1 MPIDPLYEDTTS
13 AYLKGQG
20 EIPLPADPRAL
31 PSTSITSIARAVGRG
46 VAQGGTSLF
55 GAASDLTAGLS
66 QIYVDPDMLSLNPEA
81 QADADKQVNAAIV
94 KQRAGHLFESP
105 LGTRAYDLADTFKP
119 DPTRTTAIDQTVQG
133 VMSGLTQIV
142 PAAVL
147 GGPLAG
153 AAVGGTSIGMSRAED
168 LKRQGVD
175 VGTRTAVGA
184 VEGMLAAGGAV
195 SPVAGTT
202 LPRTLGLVAAGGP
215 GAVIAQGTI
224 EKAILRNADYGHL
237 ADQIDP
243 LDPVN
248 LAAATLMAGA
258 FAGAH
263 AVATA
268 RSARQASAAAAATAP
283 LETLSLD
290 ARRALRYD
298 APQLDAYAVQAAQ
311 AAGVPPELMLALKN
325 AGEKSNSG
333 QVSSK
338 GAAGVSQMMPENLRK
353 YGVTDATDPVQ
364 ALDGMAKYL
373 ADTQKQYGGNL
384 QAMIADYN
392 GGPKQAA
399 AVLRGERPPANETAA
414 YLDRVNQ
421 YLATRGIDSATFRVT
436 PEQVDAALL
445 ARGQRIVDDAYV
457 FGAPDDVA
465 GMAAHQDA
473 FELAARQMDAGQ
485 FPDVARF
492 VTGDDSARATAL
504 DSLIAE
510 AEAQRTDVAQQ
521 AAGLA
526 DQGAVSQMR
535 AELDQLTAARPDDSA
550 AGVKELTRQLQ
561 DQGMKYK
568 AAAAKA
574 QKQIDAAIADHE
586 AQVQRLRGAIEENAR
601 AQQAHQQLGALDAQ
615 LADLRAARAGID
627 APATRRTPLSRF
639 VEDVVRAQ
647 TKREPVTYREP
658 TDSVMR
664 DAEGVP
670 TGEPPIEP
678 GFVRLYHGG
687 QDFQD
692 ATSRWVAPGD
702 RKYAEGYA
710 AKSDRGR
717 VFYTD
722 IPETDPR
729 LVKTFDDTGT
739 GQKAPY
745 AFFELRD
752 AEAAGMRPLGPLPGT
767 ASASASA
774 AARATESNL
783 RDTAALRPDMQVA
796 IDTPAGERTGTVAE
810 LLRQI
815 DDEHAMNT
823 QDAGLF
829 EVAANCFISLGG

>member
-1 MPIDPLYEDTTS
+1 MPVDSLYADQTASFLRGQNQIDVPEAPTY
-13 AYLKGQG
+13 
-20 EIPLPADPRAL
+20 

-46 VAQGGTSLF
+46 VAQGGTALF
-55 GAASDLTAGLS
+55 GAASDLAAGLS
-66 QIYVDPDMLSLNPEA
+66 EIYVDPDALTLNPQA
-81 QADADKQVNAAIV
+81 QADADKQVNAAIA

-105 LGTRAYDLADTFKP
+105 LGTRAYDLSDTFKP

-133 VMSGLTQIV
+133 VVSGLTQIV

-184 VEGMLAAGGAV
+184 VEGALTAAGAV
-195 SPVAGTT
+195 LPVAGST
-202 LPRTLGLVAAGGP
+202 LPRTAGLVAAGGP
-215 GAVIAQGTI
+215 GAAIAQASI
-224 EKAILRNADYGHL
+224 EKAILRNADYDHL

-248 LAAATLMAGA
+248 IAASTLMAGV

-263 AVATA
+263 TAATA
-268 RSARQASAAAAATAP
+268 RAARQTATAP
-283 LETLSLD
+283 TASLQSLSLD
-290 ARRALRYD
+290 VRRALPYN
-298 APQLDAYAVQAAQ
+298 APELDAYAVQAAQ

-333 QVSSK
+333 QVSRK

-353 YGVTDATDPVQ
+353 YGVTDPTDPVQ

-392 GGPKQAA
+392 GGPRQAA
-399 AVLRGERPPANETAA
+399 AVLRGERPPAAETAA
-414 YLDRVNQ
+414 YLDRVNS
-421 YLATRGIDSATFRVT
+421 YLATRSIDSATFRVT

-457 FGAPDDVA
+457 FGTPDDVA
-465 GMAAHQDA
+465 AMAAHQDA

-510 AEAQRTDVAQQ
+510 AEAQRADVAQQ
-521 AAGLA
+521 ASNLA
-526 DQGAVSQMR
+526 DPGAVAQMR
-535 AELDQLTAARPDDSA
+535 AELDQLIAARPDDSPA
-550 AGVKELTRQLQ
+550 SVKELTRQLQ

-574 QKQIDAAIADHE
+574 QKQIDAALADHE

-615 LADLRAARAGID
+615 LADLRSARAGID

-647 TKREPVTYREP
+647 TRREPITYREP
-658 TDSVMR
+658 QEQVLQAADMIP
-664 DAEGVP
+664 AGALP
-670 TGEPPIEP
+670 A
-678 GFVRLYHGG
+678 
-687 QDFQD
+687 
-692 ATSRWVAPGD
+692 ATTAP
-702 RKYAEGYA
+702 
-710 AKSDRGR
+710 
-717 VFYTD
+717 
-722 IPETDPR
+722 
-729 LVKTFDDTGT
+729 
-739 GQKAPY
+739 
-745 AFFELRD
+745 
-752 AEAAGMRPLGPLPGT
+752 AAGAP
-767 ASASASA
+767 S
-774 AARATESNL
+774 ARAIDANL
-783 RDTAALRPDMQVA
+783 RETAAMRPDMQVT
-796 IDTPAGERTGTVAE
+796 IDTPVGERTGTVAE
-810 LLRQI
+810 LLQQI

>member
-1 MPIDPLYEDTTS
+1 MPVDSLYADQTASFLSGQNQIDVPE
-13 AYLKGQG
+13 
-20 EIPLPADPRAL
+20 PRTY
-31 PSTSITSIARAVGRG
+31 PPTSITSIARAVGRG
-46 VAQGGTSLF
+46 LGQGGTALF
-55 GAASDLTAGLS
+55 GAASDLAAGLS
-66 QIYVDPDMLSLNPEA
+66 QIYVDPDTLTLNPQA
-81 QADADKQVNAAIV
+81 QADADKQVNAAIA

-105 LGTRAYDLADTFKP
+105 LGTRAYDLSDTFKP
-119 DPTRTTAIDQTVQG
+119 DPARTTAIDQTVQG
-133 VMSGLTQIV
+133 VTSGLTQIV

-184 VEGMLAAGGAV
+184 VEGAITAAGAV
-195 SPVAGTT
+195 LPVAGTT
-202 LPRTLGLVAAGGP
+202 VARTAGLVAAGGP
-215 GAVIAQGTI
+215 GAAIAQATI
-224 EKAILRNADYGHL
+224 EKAILRNADYDHL

-248 LAAATLMAGA
+248 IAASTLMAGA

-263 AVATA
+263 TAVTA
-268 RSARQASAAAAATAP
+268 RAARQTAAVATAP
-283 LETLSLD
+283 LETLSVD
-290 ARRALRYD
+290 ARKALPYN
-298 APQLDAYAVQAAQ
+298 APQLDAYAAQAAQ
-311 AAGVPPELMLALKN
+311 REGVPQALLDFIKN
-325 AGEKSNSG
+325 HGERSNSN
-333 QVSSK
+333 QVSSAGAQGVMQFTKDTWAAYGK
-338 GAAGVSQMMPENLRK
+338 GDPQ
-353 YGVTDATDPVQ
+353 DPVNSIDAAARYAKDLLQ
-364 ALDGMAKYL
+364 RYDGDMRA
-373 ADTQKQYGGNL
+373 AVTE
-384 QAMIADYN
+384 YN
-392 GGPKQAA
+392 GGVEQAR
-399 AVLRGERPPANETAA
+399 AVQAGGTPTAKETIG
-414 YLDRVNQ
+414 YLKRFDEYV
-421 YLATRGIDSATFRVT
+421 ATRGIDSATFRVT

-457 FGAPDDVA
+457 FGRPDDVA
-465 GMAAHQDA
+465 AMTAHQDA

-521 AAGLA
+521 ASGLA
-526 DQGAVSQMR
+526 DQGVVSQMR

-574 QKQIDAAIADHE
+574 QKQIDAVIADHE

-601 AQQAHQQLGALDAQ
+601 AQRAHQQLDALDAQ
-615 LADLRAARAGID
+615 LSDLRTARAGID

-647 TKREPVTYREP
+647 TRREPVTYREP
-658 TDSVMR
+658 Q
-664 DAEGVP
+664 
-670 TGEPPIEP
+670 EPVLQAADTLSA
-678 GFVRLYHGG
+678 G
-687 QDFQD
+687 
-692 ATSRWVAPGD
+692 VAPRTAG
-702 RKYAEGYA
+702 G
-710 AKSDRGR
+710 
-717 VFYTD
+717 
-722 IPETDPR
+722 ET
-729 LVKTFDDTGT
+729 LSG
-739 GQKAPY
+739 
-745 AFFELRD
+745 
-752 AEAAGMRPLGPLPGT
+752 
-767 ASASASA
+767 SA
-774 AARATESNL
+774 APSARAIEANL
-783 RDTAALRPDMQVA
+783 RDTAALRPDMQVT

-810 LLRQI
+810 LLQQI

>member
-1 MPIDPLYEDTTS
+1 MPVDSLYADQTASFLRGQNQIDVPE
-13 AYLKGQG
+13 
-20 EIPLPADPRAL
+20 PRSY
-31 PSTSITSIARAVGRG
+31 PSTSLTSIAQAVGRG
-46 VAQGGTSLF
+46 VGQGGSALF
-55 GAASDLTAGLS
+55 GAAADMAAGLS
-66 QIYVDPDMLSLNPEA
+66 QIFVDPDTLTLNPQA
-81 QADADKQVNAAIV
+81 QADADKQLNAAIA

-105 LGTRAYDLADTFKP
+105 LGTRAYDLSDTFKP

-184 VEGMLAAGGAV
+184 VEGAITGAGAV
-195 SPVAGTT
+195 LPVAGST
-202 LPRTLGLVAAGGP
+202 LPRTIGLVAAGGP
-215 GAVIAQGTI
+215 GAAIAQAGI
-224 EKAILRNADYGHL
+224 EKAILRNANYDHL

-248 LAAATLMAGA
+248 LAAATLMAGT
-258 FAGAH
+258 FAGVH
-263 AVATA
+263 TAVTA
-268 RSARQASAAAAATAP
+268 RAVRQTAATATAP
-283 LETLSLD
+283 LETLSID
-290 ARRALRYD
+290 ARRALPYN

-311 AAGVPPELMLALKN
+311 SAGVPPELMLALKN

-333 QVSSK
+333 QVSPK

-353 YGVTDATDPVQ
+353 YGVTDATDPMQ

-414 YLDRVNQ
+414 YLDRVNS
-421 YLATRGIDSATFRVT
+421 YLATRGIDSATFHVT
-436 PEQVDAALL
+436 PDQVDAALL

-457 FGAPDDVA
+457 FGRPDDVA
-465 GMAAHQDA
+465 AMAAHQDA
-473 FELAARQMDAGQ
+473 FEAAARQMDAGQ

-492 VTGDDSARATAL
+492 VSGDDSARAAGL
-504 DSLIAE
+504 DSLIADT
-510 AEAQRTDVAQQ
+510 EAQRTDVAQQ
-521 AAGLA
+521 AAGLS
-526 DQGAVSQMR
+526 DQGTVAQMR
-535 AELDQLTAARPDDSA
+535 AELDQLVAARPDDSA
-550 AGVKELTRQLQ
+550 AGVKDLTRQLQ

-574 QKQIDAAIADHE
+574 QKQIDAAVADHE
-586 AQVQRLRGAIEENAR
+586 AQVSRLRGAIEENAR
-601 AQQAHQQLGALDAQ
+601 AQQAHAQLGAIDAQ
-615 LADLRAARAGID
+615 LADLRTARAGID

-647 TKREPVTYREP
+647 TRREPVTYREP
-658 TDSVMR
+658 Q
-664 DAEGVP
+664 
-670 TGEPPIEP
+670 EPA
-678 GFVRLYHGG
+678 L
-687 QDFQD
+687 Q
-692 ATSRWVAPGD
+692 
-702 RKYAEGYA
+702 A
-710 AKSDRGR
+710 AD
-717 VFYTD
+717 T
-722 IPETDPR
+722 IP
-729 LVKTFDDTGT
+729 
-739 GQKAPY
+739 
-745 AFFELRD
+745 
-752 AEAAGMRPLGPLPGT
+752 
-767 ASASASA
+767 A
-774 AARATESNL
+774 AAAPRAGGTPPATGAPSARAIEANL
-783 RDTAALRPDMQVA
+783 RDTAALRPDMQVT

-810 LLRQI
+810 LMQQI

>member
-1 MPIDPLYEDTTS
+1 MPVDSLYADQTASFLRGQNQIDMPEAPTY
-13 AYLKGQG
+13 
-20 EIPLPADPRAL
+20 

-46 VAQGGTSLF
+46 VAQGGTALF
-55 GAASDLTAGLS
+55 GAASDLAAGLS
-66 QIYVDPDMLSLNPEA
+66 EIYVDPDTLTLNPQA
-81 QADADKQVNAAIV
+81 QADADKQVNAAIA

-105 LGTRAYDLADTFKP
+105 LGTRAYDLSDTFKP

-133 VMSGLTQIV
+133 VVSGLTQIV

-147 GGPLAG
+147 GGPFTG

-184 VEGMLAAGGAV
+184 VEGALTAAGAV
-195 SPVAGTT
+195 LPVAGST
-202 LPRTLGLVAAGGP
+202 LPRTVGLVAAGGP
-215 GAVIAQGTI
+215 GAAIAQASI
-224 EKAILRNADYGHL
+224 EKAILRNADYDHL

-248 LAAATLMAGA
+248 IAASTLMAGV

-263 AVATA
+263 TAATA
-268 RSARQASAAAAATAP
+268 RAARQTAAAPTASLQSLP
-283 LETLSLD
+283 LD
-290 ARRALRYD
+290 ARRALPYN
-298 APQLDAYAVQAAQ
+298 APELDAYAVQAAQ

-333 QVSSK
+333 QVSRK

-353 YGVTDATDPVQ
+353 YGVTDPTDPVQ

-392 GGPKQAA
+392 GGPRQAA
-399 AVLRGERPPANETAA
+399 AVLRGERPPAAETAA
-414 YLDRVNQ
+414 YLDRVNS

-457 FGAPDDVA
+457 FGTPDDVA
-465 GMAAHQDA
+465 AMAAHQDA

-510 AEAQRTDVAQQ
+510 AEAQRADVAQQ
-521 AAGLA
+521 ASNLA
-526 DQGAVSQMR
+526 EPGAVAQMR
-535 AELDQLTAARPDDSA
+535 AELDQLIAARPDDSP

-574 QKQIDAAIADHE
+574 QKQIDAALADHE

-615 LADLRAARAGID
+615 LADLRGARAGID

-647 TKREPVTYREP
+647 MRREPVAYRESQEP
-658 TDSVMR
+658 VLQAADTIS
-664 DAEGVP
+664 AGALP
-670 TGEPPIEP
+670 AATTTPATG
-678 GFVRLYHGG
+678 
-687 QDFQD
+687 
-692 ATSRWVAPGD
+692 AP
-702 RKYAEGYA
+702 
-710 AKSDRGR
+710 S
-717 VFYTD
+717 
-722 IPETDPR
+722 
-729 LVKTFDDTGT
+729 
-739 GQKAPY
+739 
-745 AFFELRD
+745 
-752 AEAAGMRPLGPLPGT
+752 
-767 ASASASA
+767 
-774 AARATESNL
+774 ARAIDANL
-783 RDTAALRPDMQVA
+783 RETAAMRPDMQVT

-810 LLRQI
+810 LLQQI

>member
-20 EIPLPADPRAL
+20 EISLPADPRAL

-55 GAASDLTAGLS
+55 GAASDLAAGLS
-66 QIYVDPDMLSLNPEA
+66 QIYVDPDTLSLNPHA
-81 QADADKQVNAAIV
+81 QADADKQINAAIV

-105 LGTRAYDLADTFKP
+105 LGARAYDLADTFKP

-153 AAVGGTSIGMSRAED
+153 AAIGGMSIGMSRAED

-175 VGTRTAVGA
+175 VGTRTAIGA
-184 VEGMLAAGGAV
+184 VEGAIAATGAV
-195 SPVAGTT
+195 LPVAGST

-215 GAVIAQGTI
+215 GAAIAQATI

-248 LAAATLMAGA
+248 IAAATLMAGT
-258 FAGAH
+258 F
-263 AVATA
+263 
-268 RSARQASAAAAATAP
+268 AAAHTVAVSRAASKAAVAATAP
-283 LETLSLD
+283 LETLSID

-298 APQLDAYAVQAAQ
+298 APQLDAYATQAAQ
-311 AAGVPPELMLALKN
+311 REGVPPELMLALKN

-333 QVSSK
+333 QVSPK

-353 YGVTDATDPVQ
+353 YGVTDPTDPVQ

-392 GGPKQAA
+392 GGPNQAK
-399 AVLRGERPPANETAA
+399 AVLRGERPPADETAA

-457 FGAPDDVA
+457 FGTPDDVA

-504 DSLIAE
+504 DSLIADTE
-510 AEAQRTDVAQQ
+510 VQRTDVAQQ
-521 AAGLA
+521 AAGIA
-526 DQGAVSQMR
+526 DQGAVAQMR
-535 AELDQLTAARPDDSA
+535 AELDQLVVARPDDSA

-574 QKQIDAAIADHE
+574 QKQIDAALADHE
-586 AQVQRLRGAIEENAR
+586 AQVNRLRGAIAENAR
-601 AQQAHQQLGALDAQ
+601 AQQAHQQLGALDVQ
-615 LADLRAARAGID
+615 LADLRSARAGID
-627 APATRRTPLSRF
+627 APATSRTPLSRF

-647 TKREPVTYREP
+647 SRREPIVYREP
-658 TDSVMR
+658 QEPMSQAA
-664 DAEGVP
+664 DAMP
-670 TGEPPIEP
+670 AAS
-678 GFVRLYHGG
+678 RA
-687 QDFQD
+687 
-692 ATSRWVAPGD
+692 ATPSTAP
-702 RKYAEGYA
+702 
-710 AKSDRGR
+710 
-717 VFYTD
+717 
-722 IPETDPR
+722 
-729 LVKTFDDTGT
+729 
-739 GQKAPY
+739 
-745 AFFELRD
+745 
-752 AEAAGMRPLGPLPGT
+752 EASTP
-767 ASASASA
+767 
-774 AARATESNL
+774 AARAIDANL
-783 RDTAALRPDMQVA
+783 RDVAAARPDMQVT

-810 LLRQI
+810 LMQQI

-829 EVAANCFISLGG
+829 ETAANCFISLGG

>member
-1 MPIDPLYEDTTS
+1 MPVDSLYADQTASFLRGQNQIDVPEAPTY
-13 AYLKGQG
+13 
-20 EIPLPADPRAL
+20 

-46 VAQGGTSLF
+46 VAQGGTALF
-55 GAASDLTAGLS
+55 GAASDLAAGLS
-66 QIYVDPDMLSLNPEA
+66 EIYVDPDALTLNPQA
-81 QADADKQVNAAIV
+81 QADADKQVNAAIA

-105 LGTRAYDLADTFKP
+105 LGTRAYDLSDTFKP

-133 VMSGLTQIV
+133 VVSGLTQIV

-184 VEGMLAAGGAV
+184 VEGALTAAGAV
-195 SPVAGTT
+195 LPVAGST
-202 LPRTLGLVAAGGP
+202 LPRTAGLVAAGGP
-215 GAVIAQGTI
+215 GAAIAQASI
-224 EKAILRNADYGHL
+224 EKAILRNADYDHL

-248 LAAATLMAGA
+248 IAASTLMAGV

-263 AVATA
+263 TAATA
-268 RSARQASAAAAATAP
+268 RAARQTATAP
-283 LETLSLD
+283 TASRQSLSLD
-290 ARRALRYD
+290 VRRALPYN
-298 APQLDAYAVQAAQ
+298 APELDAYAVQAAQ

-333 QVSSK
+333 QVSRK

-353 YGVTDATDPVQ
+353 YGVTDPTDPVQ

-392 GGPKQAA
+392 GGPRQAA
-399 AVLRGERPPANETAA
+399 AVLRGERPPAAETAA
-414 YLDRVNQ
+414 YLDRVNS
-421 YLATRGIDSATFRVT
+421 YLATRSIDSATFRVT

-457 FGAPDDVA
+457 FGTPDDVA
-465 GMAAHQDA
+465 AMAAHQDA

-510 AEAQRTDVAQQ
+510 AEAQRADVAQQ
-521 AAGLA
+521 ASNLA
-526 DQGAVSQMR
+526 DPGAVAQMR
-535 AELDQLTAARPDDSA
+535 AELDQLIAARPDDSPA
-550 AGVKELTRQLQ
+550 SVKELTRQLQ

-574 QKQIDAAIADHE
+574 QKQIDAALADHE

-615 LADLRAARAGID
+615 LADLRSARAGID

-647 TKREPVTYREP
+647 TRREPITYREP
-658 TDSVMR
+658 Q
-664 DAEGVP
+664 
-670 TGEPPIEP
+670 EPVLQAADMIPAGALP
-678 GFVRLYHGG
+678 A
-687 QDFQD
+687 
-692 ATSRWVAPGD
+692 ATTAP
-702 RKYAEGYA
+702 
-710 AKSDRGR
+710 
-717 VFYTD
+717 
-722 IPETDPR
+722 
-729 LVKTFDDTGT
+729 
-739 GQKAPY
+739 
-745 AFFELRD
+745 
-752 AEAAGMRPLGPLPGT
+752 AAGAP
-767 ASASASA
+767 S
-774 AARATESNL
+774 ARAIDANL
-783 RDTAALRPDMQVA
+783 RETAAMRPDMQVT
-796 IDTPAGERTGTVAE
+796 IDTPVGERTGTVAE
-810 LLRQI
+810 LLQQI

>member
-1 MPIDPLYEDTTS
+1 MPVDSLYADQTASFLSGQNQIDVPE
-13 AYLKGQG
+13 
-20 EIPLPADPRAL
+20 PRTY

-46 VAQGGTSLF
+46 LGQGGTALF
-55 GAASDLTAGLS
+55 GAASDLAAGLS
-66 QIYVDPDMLSLNPEA
+66 QIYVDPDTLTLNPQA
-81 QADADKQVNAAIV
+81 QADADKQVNAAIA

-105 LGTRAYDLADTFKP
+105 LGTRAYDLSDTFKP
-119 DPTRTTAIDQTVQG
+119 DSTRTTAIDQTVQG

-153 AAVGGTSIGMSRAED
+153 AAVGGASIGMSRAED

-184 VEGMLAAGGAV
+184 VEGAITAAGAV
-195 SPVAGTT
+195 LPVAGST
-202 LPRTLGLVAAGGP
+202 LPRTIGLVAAGGP
-215 GAVIAQGTI
+215 GAAVAQATI
-224 EKAILRNADYGHL
+224 EKAILRNADYDHL

-248 LAAATLMAGA
+248 IAAATLMAGT
-258 FAGAH
+258 FAGVH
-263 AVATA
+263 TAVTA
-268 RSARQASAAAAATAP
+268 RAARQATAAATAP
-283 LETLSLD
+283 LETLSID
-290 ARRALRYD
+290 ARRALPYNS
-298 APQLDAYAVQAAQ
+298 PQLDAYAVQAAQ
-311 AAGVPPELMLALKN
+311 SAGVPPELMLALKN
-325 AGEKSNSG
+325 AGEKSNSH
-333 QVSSK
+333 QVSPK

-414 YLDRVNQ
+414 YLDRVNS
-421 YLATRGIDSATFRVT
+421 YLATRGIDSATFHVT
-436 PEQVDAALL
+436 PDQVDAALL

-457 FGAPDDVA
+457 FGTPDDVA
-465 GMAAHQDA
+465 AMAAHQDA
-473 FELAARQMDAGQ
+473 FEQAARQMDAGQ
-485 FPDVARF
+485 FPDIARF

-504 DSLIAE
+504 DSLIVE
-510 AEAQRTDVAQQ
+510 TEAQRTDVAQQ
-521 AAGLA
+521 ASGLA

-535 AELDQLTAARPDDSA
+535 AELDQLVAARPDDSA

-574 QKQIDAAIADHE
+574 QKQIDAAVADHE
-586 AQVQRLRGAIEENAR
+586 AQVSRLRGAIEENAR

-615 LADLRAARAGID
+615 LADLRTARAGID

-647 TKREPVTYREP
+647 TRREPVTYREP
-658 TDSVMR
+658 Q
-664 DAEGVP
+664 
-670 TGEPPIEP
+670 EPVLQAADTLPA
-678 GFVRLYHGG
+678 G
-687 QDFQD
+687 
-692 ATSRWVAPGD
+692 VAPRTAGV
-702 RKYAEGYA
+702 ETLSGGA
-710 AKSDRGR
+710 A
-717 VFYTD
+717 
-722 IPETDPR
+722 P
-729 LVKTFDDTGT
+729 
-739 GQKAPY
+739 
-745 AFFELRD
+745 
-752 AEAAGMRPLGPLPGT
+752 
-767 ASASASA
+767 SASAIEA
-774 AARATESNL
+774 NL
-783 RDTAALRPDMQVA
+783 RDTAALRPDMQVT

-810 LLRQI
+810 LLQQI

>member
-1 MPIDPLYEDTTS
+1 MPVDSLYADQTDSFLRGQNQIDVPE
-13 AYLKGQG
+13 
-20 EIPLPADPRAL
+20 PRVY

-46 VAQGGTSLF
+46 VGQGSTALF
-55 GAASDLTAGLS
+55 GAASDLAAGLS
-66 QIYVDPDMLSLNPEA
+66 QVYVDPDTLTLNPQA
-81 QADADKQVNAAIV
+81 QADADKQVNAAIA

-105 LGTRAYDLADTFKP
+105 LGTRAYDLSDTFKP

-133 VMSGLTQIV
+133 VMSGLVQIV

-147 GGPLAG
+147 GGPVAG
-153 AAVGGTSIGMSRAED
+153 AAIGGTSIGMSRAED

-175 VGTRTAVGA
+175 VGTRTTVGA
-184 VEGMLAAGGAV
+184 VEGAITAAGAV
-195 SPVAGTT
+195 LPVAGTT
-202 LPRTLGLVAAGGP
+202 AARTVGLVAAGGP
-215 GAVIAQGTI
+215 GAAIAQATI

-248 LAAATLMAGA
+248 IAASTLMAGA

-263 AVATA
+263 TAAMARTA
-268 RSARQASAAAAATAP
+268 RPTAAAAALP
-283 LETLSLD
+283 LQSLAID
-290 ARRALRYD
+290 ARRALPYD
-298 APQLDAYAVQAAQ
+298 SPQLDAYAVQAAQ
-311 AAGVPPELMLALKN
+311 NAGVPPDLMLALKN

-333 QVSSK
+333 QVSPK

-353 YGVTDATDPVQ
+353 YGVTDPTDPVQ

-373 ADTQKQYGGNL
+373 ADTQKQYGGNQ

-399 AVLRGERPPANETAA
+399 AVLRGERPPASETAA
-414 YLDRVNQ
+414 YLDRVNE
-421 YLATRGIDSATFRVT
+421 YLATRGIDSATFHVT

-457 FGAPDDVA
+457 FGTPGDIAA
-465 GMAAHQDA
+465 MAAHQDA
-473 FELAARQMDAGQ
+473 FELAARQMDTGH

-521 AAGLA
+521 ASALA
-526 DQGAVSQMR
+526 DPGTISRMR

-574 QKQIDAAIADHE
+574 QKQIDGLVADHE
-586 AQVQRLRGAIEENAR
+586 AQVRRLRGAIEENAR

-615 LADLRAARAGID
+615 LADLRTARAGID

-647 TKREPVTYREP
+647 SRQEPAVFRQPQEPVLQAA
-658 TDSVMR
+658 DSIS
-664 DAEGVP
+664 AGVAAPRAGAP
-670 TGEPPIEP
+670 TGTP
-678 GFVRLYHGG
+678 
-687 QDFQD
+687 
-692 ATSRWVAPGD
+692 A
-702 RKYAEGYA
+702 
-710 AKSDRGR
+710 
-717 VFYTD
+717 
-722 IPETDPR
+722 
-729 LVKTFDDTGT
+729 
-739 GQKAPY
+739 
-745 AFFELRD
+745 
-752 AEAAGMRPLGPLPGT
+752 AAGL
-767 ASASASA
+767 S
-774 AARATESNL
+774 ARAIDANL
-783 RDTAALRPDMQVA
+783 REAAALRPDMQVT

-810 LLRQI
+810 LMRQI

>member
-1 MPIDPLYEDTTS
+1 MPIDSLYADQTAS
-13 AYLKGQG
+13 FLRGQNQIDVP
-20 EIPLPADPRAL
+20 EAPTY

-46 VAQGGTSLF
+46 VAQGGTALF
-55 GAASDLTAGLS
+55 GAASDLAAGLS
-66 QIYVDPDMLSLNPEA
+66 EIYVDPDTLTLNPQA
-81 QADADKQVNAAIV
+81 QADADKQINAAIA

-105 LGTRAYDLADTFKP
+105 LGTRAYDLSDTFKP
-119 DPTRTTAIDQTVQG
+119 DPTRMTAIDQTVQG
-133 VMSGLTQIV
+133 VVSGLTQIV

-147 GGPLAG
+147 GGPLIG

-184 VEGMLAAGGAV
+184 VEGALTAAGAV
-195 SPVAGTT
+195 LPVAGST
-202 LPRTLGLVAAGGP
+202 LPRTVGLVAAGGP
-215 GAVIAQGTI
+215 GAAIAQASI
-224 EKAILRNADYGHL
+224 EKAILRNADYDHL

-248 LAAATLMAGA
+248 IAASTLMAGV

-263 AVATA
+263 TVATA
-268 RSARQASAAAAATAP
+268 RTARQTATAP
-283 LETLSLD
+283 TASLQSLSLD
-290 ARRALRYD
+290 ARRALPYN
-298 APQLDAYAVQAAQ
+298 APELDAYAVQAAQ

-333 QVSSK
+333 QVSRK

-353 YGVTDATDPVQ
+353 YGVTDPTDPVQ

-392 GGPKQAA
+392 GGPRQAA
-399 AVLRGERPPANETAA
+399 AVLRGERPPAAETAA
-414 YLDRVNQ
+414 YLDRVNS

-457 FGAPDDVA
+457 FGTPDDVA
-465 GMAAHQDA
+465 AMAAHQDA

-510 AEAQRTDVAQQ
+510 AEAQRADVAQQ
-521 AAGLA
+521 ASNLA
-526 DQGAVSQMR
+526 EPGAVAQMR
-535 AELDQLTAARPDDSA
+535 AELDQLIAARPDDSSA
-550 AGVKELTRQLQ
+550 SVKELTRQLQ

-574 QKQIDAAIADHE
+574 QKQIDAALADHE

-615 LADLRAARAGID
+615 LTDLRSARAGID

-647 TKREPVTYREP
+647 TRREPITYREP
-658 TDSVMR
+658 Q
-664 DAEGVP
+664 
-670 TGEPPIEP
+670 EPVLQAADMIPAGALP
-678 GFVRLYHGG
+678 
-687 QDFQD
+687 
-692 ATSRWVAPGD
+692 AAMTAP
-702 RKYAEGYA
+702 
-710 AKSDRGR
+710 
-717 VFYTD
+717 
-722 IPETDPR
+722 
-729 LVKTFDDTGT
+729 
-739 GQKAPY
+739 
-745 AFFELRD
+745 
-752 AEAAGMRPLGPLPGT
+752 AAGAP
-767 ASASASA
+767 S
-774 AARATESNL
+774 ARAIDANL
-783 RDTAALRPDMQVA
+783 RETAALRPDMQVT

-810 LLRQI
+810 LLQQI

>member
-1 MPIDPLYEDTTS
+1 MPVDSLYADQTASFLRGQNQIDVPE
-13 AYLKGQG
+13 
-20 EIPLPADPRAL
+20 PRTY

-46 VAQGGTSLF
+46 LGQGGTALF
-55 GAASDLTAGLS
+55 GAASDLAAGLS
-66 QIYVDPDMLSLNPEA
+66 QIYVDPDTLTLNPQA
-81 QADADKQVNAAIV
+81 QADADKQVNAAIA

-105 LGTRAYDLADTFKP
+105 LGTRAYDLSDTFKP

-184 VEGMLAAGGAV
+184 VEGAITAAGAV
-195 SPVAGTT
+195 LPVAGSTVA
-202 LPRTLGLVAAGGP
+202 RTAGLVAAGGP
-215 GAVIAQGTI
+215 GAAIAQATI
-224 EKAILRNADYGHL
+224 EKAILRNADYDHL

-248 LAAATLMAGA
+248 IAASTLMAGA

-263 AVATA
+263 TAVTA
-268 RSARQASAAAAATAP
+268 RAARQTAAAAALP
-283 LETLSLD
+283 LQSLAID
-290 ARRALRYD
+290 ARRALPYNS
-298 APQLDAYAVQAAQ
+298 PQLDAYAVQAAQ

-333 QVSSK
+333 QVSPK

-353 YGVTDATDPVQ
+353 YGVTDPTDPVQ

-414 YLDRVNQ
+414 YLDRVND

-457 FGAPDDVA
+457 FGRPDDVA
-465 GMAAHQDA
+465 AMSAHQDA

-521 AAGLA
+521 ASGLA

-586 AQVQRLRGAIEENAR
+586 AQIQRLRGAIEENAR

-615 LADLRAARAGID
+615 LADLRSARAGID

-647 TKREPVTYREP
+647 TRRDPVTYRPPQEP
-658 TDSVMR
+658 
-664 DAEGVP
+664 
-670 TGEPPIEP
+670 I
-678 GFVRLYHGG
+678 L
-687 QDFQD
+687 Q
-692 ATSRWVAPGD
+692 
-702 RKYAEGYA
+702 A
-710 AKSDRGR
+710 A
-717 VFYTD
+717 
-722 IPETDPR
+722 
-729 LVKTFDDTGT
+729 DTIS
-739 GQKAPY
+739 A
-745 AFFELRD
+745 
-752 AEAAGMRPLGPLPGT
+752 GT
-767 ASASASA
+767 APRTASGETLSGASAPS
-774 AARATESNL
+774 ARAIEANL
-783 RDTAALRPDMQVA
+783 RDTAALRPDMQVT
-796 IDTPAGERTGTVAE
+796 IDTPAGERTGAVAE
-810 LLRQI
+810 LLQQI

>member
-1 MPIDPLYEDTTS
+1 MPVDSLYADQTASFLRGQNQIDVPE
-13 AYLKGQG
+13 
-20 EIPLPADPRAL
+20 PRSY
-31 PSTSITSIARAVGRG
+31 PSTSLTSIAQAVGRG
-46 VAQGGTSLF
+46 VGQGGSALF
-55 GAASDLTAGLS
+55 GAAADLVTGLS
-66 QIYVDPDMLSLNPEA
+66 QIFVDPDTLTLNPQA
-81 QADADKQVNAAIV
+81 QADADKQVNAAIA

-105 LGTRAYDLADTFKP
+105 LGTRAYDLSDTFKP

-184 VEGMLAAGGAV
+184 VEGAITGAGAV
-195 SPVAGTT
+195 LPVAGST
-202 LPRTLGLVAAGGP
+202 LPRTIGLVAAGGP
-215 GAVIAQGTI
+215 GAAIAQASI
-224 EKAILRNADYGHL
+224 EKAILRNANYDHL
-237 ADQIDP
+237 ADQIDR

-248 LAAATLMAGA
+248 LAAATLMAGTL
-258 FAGAH
+258 AGVH
-263 AVATA
+263 TAV
-268 RSARQASAAAAATAP
+268 SARAARQTPAAATAP

-290 ARRALRYD
+290 ARRALPYN

-311 AAGVPPELMLALKN
+311 SAGVPPELMLALKN

-333 QVSSK
+333 QVSPK

-353 YGVTDATDPVQ
+353 YGVTDATDPMQ

-414 YLDRVNQ
+414 YLDRVNS
-421 YLATRGIDSATFRVT
+421 YLATRGIDSATFHVT
-436 PEQVDAALL
+436 PDQVDAALL

-457 FGAPDDVA
+457 FGRPDDVA
-465 GMAAHQDA
+465 AMAAHQDA
-473 FELAARQMDAGQ
+473 FEAATRQMDAGQ

-492 VTGDDSARATAL
+492 VSGDDSARAAGL
-504 DSLIAE
+504 DSLIADI
-510 AEAQRTDVAQQ
+510 EAQRTDVAQQ
-521 AAGLA
+521 ASGLA
-526 DQGAVSQMR
+526 DQGTVAQMR
-535 AELDQLTAARPDDSA
+535 AELDQLIAARPDDSA
-550 AGVKELTRQLQ
+550 AGVKDLTRQLQ

-574 QKQIDAAIADHE
+574 QKQIDAAVADHE
-586 AQVQRLRGAIEENAR
+586 AQVSRLRGAIEENAR

-647 TKREPVTYREP
+647 TRREPVTYREP
-658 TDSVMR
+658 Q
-664 DAEGVP
+664 
-670 TGEPPIEP
+670 EPVLQAADTLP
-678 GFVRLYHGG
+678 
-687 QDFQD
+687 
-692 ATSRWVAPGD
+692 AAAAP
-702 RKYAEGYA
+702 R
-710 AKSDRGR
+710 
-717 VFYTD
+717 
-722 IPETDPR
+722 
-729 LVKTFDDTGT
+729 
-739 GQKAPY
+739 
-745 AFFELRD
+745 
-752 AEAAGMRPLGPLPGT
+752 AAGTPP
-767 ASASASA
+767 A
-774 AARATESNL
+774 AGAPSARAIEANL
-783 RDTAALRPDMQVA
+783 RDTAALRPDMQVT

-810 LLRQI
+810 LMQQI

>member
-1 MPIDPLYEDTTS
+1 MPIDSLYADQTAS
-13 AYLKGQG
+13 FLRGQNQIDVP
-20 EIPLPADPRAL
+20 EAPTY

-46 VAQGGTSLF
+46 VAQGGTALF
-55 GAASDLTAGLS
+55 GAASDLAAGLS
-66 QIYVDPDMLSLNPEA
+66 EIYVDPDTLTLNPQA
-81 QADADKQVNAAIV
+81 QADADKQVNAALA

-105 LGTRAYDLADTFKP
+105 LGTRAYDLSDTFKP

-133 VMSGLTQIV
+133 VVSGLTQIV

-184 VEGMLAAGGAV
+184 VEGALTAAGAV
-195 SPVAGTT
+195 LPVAGST
-202 LPRTLGLVAAGGP
+202 LPRTVGLVAAGGP
-215 GAVIAQGTI
+215 GAAIAQASI
-224 EKAILRNADYGHL
+224 EKAILRNADYDHL
-237 ADQIDP
+237 SDQIDP

-248 LAAATLMAGA
+248 IAASTLMAGV

-263 AVATA
+263 TAATA
-268 RSARQASAAAAATAP
+268 RAARQTATAP
-283 LETLSLD
+283 TVSLQSLSLD
-290 ARRALRYD
+290 ARRALPYN
-298 APQLDAYAVQAAQ
+298 APELDAYAVQAAQ

-333 QVSSK
+333 QVSPK

-353 YGVTDATDPVQ
+353 YGVTDPTDPVQ

-392 GGPKQAA
+392 GGPRQAA
-399 AVLRGERPPANETAA
+399 AVLRGERPPAAETAA
-414 YLDRVNQ
+414 YLDRVNR

-445 ARGQRIVDDAYV
+445 AHGQRIVDDAYV
-457 FGAPDDVA
+457 FGTPDDVA
-465 GMAAHQDA
+465 AMAAHQDA

-510 AEAQRTDVAQQ
+510 AEAQRADVAQQ
-521 AAGLA
+521 ASNLA
-526 DQGAVSQMR
+526 EPGAVAQMR
-535 AELDQLTAARPDDSA
+535 AELDQLIAARPDDSPA
-550 AGVKELTRQLQ
+550 SVKELTRQLQ

-574 QKQIDAAIADHE
+574 QKQIDAALADHE

-615 LADLRAARAGID
+615 LADLRSARAGID

-647 TKREPVTYREP
+647 TRREPITYREP
-658 TDSVMR
+658 Q
-664 DAEGVP
+664 
-670 TGEPPIEP
+670 EPVLQAADMIPAGALP
-678 GFVRLYHGG
+678 A
-687 QDFQD
+687 
-692 ATSRWVAPGD
+692 ATTAP
-702 RKYAEGYA
+702 
-710 AKSDRGR
+710 
-717 VFYTD
+717 
-722 IPETDPR
+722 
-729 LVKTFDDTGT
+729 
-739 GQKAPY
+739 
-745 AFFELRD
+745 
-752 AEAAGMRPLGPLPGT
+752 AAGAP
-767 ASASASA
+767 S
-774 AARATESNL
+774 ARAIDANL
-783 RDTAALRPDMQVA
+783 RETAALRPDMQVT
-796 IDTPAGERTGTVAE
+796 IDTPVGERTGTVAE
-810 LLRQI
+810 LLQQI

-829 EVAANCFISLGG
+829 EVAANCFISLG

>member
-1 MPIDPLYEDTTS
+1 MPVDSLYADQTASFLSGQNQIDVPE
-13 AYLKGQG
+13 
-20 EIPLPADPRAL
+20 PRTY

-46 VAQGGTSLF
+46 LGQGGTALF
-55 GAASDLTAGLS
+55 GAASDLAAGLS
-66 QIYVDPDMLSLNPEA
+66 QIYVDPDTLTLNPQA
-81 QADADKQVNAAIV
+81 QADADKQVNTAIT

-105 LGTRAYDLADTFKP
+105 LGTRAYDLSDTFKP
-119 DPTRTTAIDQTVQG
+119 DPTRTTVIDQTVQG

-184 VEGMLAAGGAV
+184 VEGAIAAGGAV
-195 SPVAGTT
+195 LPVAGTT
-202 LPRTLGLVAAGGP
+202 AARTVGLVAAGGP
-215 GAVIAQGTI
+215 GAAIAQATI
-224 EKAILRNADYGHL
+224 EKAILRNADYDHL

-248 LAAATLMAGA
+248 IAAATLMAGA

-263 AVATA
+263 TAATA
-268 RSARQASAAAAATAP
+268 RAARQTAAAAAAAAAP
-283 LETLSLD
+283 LQSLAID
-290 ARRALRYD
+290 ARRSLPYNS
-298 APQLDAYAVQAAQ
+298 PQLDAYAVQAAQ

-333 QVSSK
+333 QVSPK

-353 YGVTDATDPVQ
+353 YGVTDPTDPVQ

-414 YLDRVNQ
+414 YLDRVND
-421 YLATRGIDSATFRVT
+421 YLATRGIDSATFRVS
-436 PEQVDAALL
+436 PDQVDAALM
-445 ARGQRIVDDAYV
+445 ARGQGIIDDAYV
-457 FGAPDDVA
+457 FGRPDDVA
-465 GMAAHQDA
+465 AMAAHQDA

-521 AAGLA
+521 ASGLA

-574 QKQIDAAIADHE
+574 QKQIDAAVADHE
-586 AQVQRLRGAIEENAR
+586 AQVSRLRGAIEENAR
-601 AQQAHQQLGALDAQ
+601 AQQAHGQLGALDAQ
-615 LADLRAARAGID
+615 LADLRATRAGID

-639 VEDVVRAQ
+639 IEDVVRAQ
-647 TKREPVTYREP
+647 TRREPVTYREP
-658 TDSVMR
+658 Q
-664 DAEGVP
+664 
-670 TGEPPIEP
+670 EPVLQAADTLSA
-678 GFVRLYHGG
+678 G
-687 QDFQD
+687 
-692 ATSRWVAPGD
+692 VAPRTAGGV
-702 RKYAEGYA
+702 ALSGGA
-710 AKSDRGR
+710 APS
-717 VFYTD
+717 
-722 IPETDPR
+722 
-729 LVKTFDDTGT
+729 
-739 GQKAPY
+739 
-745 AFFELRD
+745 
-752 AEAAGMRPLGPLPGT
+752 
-767 ASASASA
+767 
-774 AARATESNL
+774 ARAIEANL
-783 RDTAALRPDMQVA
+783 RDTAALRPDMQVT

-810 LLRQI
+810 LMQQI

-829 EVAANCFISLGG
+829 DVAANCFISLGG

>member
-1 MPIDPLYEDTTS
+1 MPVDSLYADQTASFLRGQNQIDVPE
-13 AYLKGQG
+13 
-20 EIPLPADPRAL
+20 PRSY
-31 PSTSITSIARAVGRG
+31 PSTSLTSIAQAVGRG
-46 VAQGGTSLF
+46 VGQGGSALF
-55 GAASDLTAGLS
+55 GAAADLAAGLS
-66 QIYVDPDMLSLNPEA
+66 QIFVDPDTLTLNPQA
-81 QADADKQVNAAIV
+81 QADADKQVNAAIA

-105 LGTRAYDLADTFKP
+105 LGTRAYDLSDTFKP

-133 VMSGLTQIV
+133 AMSGLTQIV

-184 VEGMLAAGGAV
+184 VEGAITGAGAV
-195 SPVAGTT
+195 LPVAGST
-202 LPRTLGLVAAGGP
+202 LPRTIGLVAAGGP
-215 GAVIAQGTI
+215 GAAIAQAGI
-224 EKAILRNADYGHL
+224 EKAILRNANYDHL
-237 ADQIDP
+237 ADQINP

-248 LAAATLMAGA
+248 LAAATLMAGT
-258 FAGAH
+258 FAGVH
-263 AVATA
+263 TAV
-268 RSARQASAAAAATAP
+268 SARGARQTAAAATAP
-283 LETLSLD
+283 LETLSID
-290 ARRALRYD
+290 ARRALPYN

-311 AAGVPPELMLALKN
+311 SAGVPPELMLALKN

-333 QVSSK
+333 QVSPK

-353 YGVTDATDPVQ
+353 YGVTDATDPMQ

-414 YLDRVNQ
+414 YLDRVNS
-421 YLATRGIDSATFRVT
+421 YLATRGIDSATFHVT
-436 PEQVDAALL
+436 PDQVDAALL

-457 FGAPDDVA
+457 FGRPDDVA
-465 GMAAHQDA
+465 AMAAHQDA
-473 FELAARQMDAGQ
+473 FEAAARQMDAGQ

-492 VTGDDSARATAL
+492 VTGDDSARAAGL
-504 DSLIAE
+504 DSLIADT
-510 AEAQRTDVAQQ
+510 EAQRTDVAQQ
-521 AAGLA
+521 AAGLS
-526 DQGAVSQMR
+526 DQGTVAQMR
-535 AELDQLTAARPDDSA
+535 AELDQLAAARPDDSP
-550 AGVKELTRQLQ
+550 AGVKDLTRQLQ

-574 QKQIDAAIADHE
+574 QKQIDAAVADHE
-586 AQVQRLRGAIEENAR
+586 AQVSRLRGAIEENAR

-615 LADLRAARAGID
+615 LADLRTARAGID

-647 TKREPVTYREP
+647 TRREPVTYREP
-658 TDSVMR
+658 Q
-664 DAEGVP
+664 
-670 TGEPPIEP
+670 EPVLQAADTLPA
-678 GFVRLYHGG
+678 G
-687 QDFQD
+687 
-692 ATSRWVAPGD
+692 VAPRTAGG
-702 RKYAEGYA
+702 ETLSGGA
-710 AKSDRGR
+710 APS
-717 VFYTD
+717 
-722 IPETDPR
+722 
-729 LVKTFDDTGT
+729 
-739 GQKAPY
+739 
-745 AFFELRD
+745 
-752 AEAAGMRPLGPLPGT
+752 
-767 ASASASA
+767 
-774 AARATESNL
+774 ARAIEANL
-783 RDTAALRPDMQVA
+783 RDTAALRPDMQVT

-810 LLRQI
+810 LMQQI

>member
-1 MPIDPLYEDTTS
+1 MPIDPFYEDTTS

-31 PSTSITSIARAVGRG
+31 PSTSITSIVRAVGRG

-55 GAASDLTAGLS
+55 GAASDLAAGLS
-66 QIYVDPDMLSLNPEA
+66 QIYVDPDTLSLNPQA

-105 LGTRAYDLADTFKP
+105 LGARAYDLVDTFKP

-153 AAVGGTSIGMSRAED
+153 AAIGGTSIGMSRAED

-175 VGTRTAVGA
+175 VGTRTAIGA
-184 VEGMLAAGGAV
+184 VEGAIAATGAV
-195 SPVAGTT
+195 LPVAGST

-215 GAVIAQGTI
+215 GAAIAQATI

-248 LAAATLMAGA
+248 IAAATLMAGT
-258 FAGAH
+258 FAAAH
-263 AVATA
+263 TVAVSRA
-268 RSARQASAAAAATAP
+268 ASKAAAAATVP
-283 LETLSLD
+283 LETLSID

-298 APQLDAYAVQAAQ
+298 APQLDAYATQAAQ
-311 AAGVPPELMLALKN
+311 REGVPPELMLALKN

-333 QVSSK
+333 QVSPK

-353 YGVTDATDPVQ
+353 YDVTDPTDPVQ

-392 GGPKQAA
+392 GGPNQAK
-399 AVLRGERPPANETAA
+399 AVLRGERPPADETAA

-457 FGAPDDVA
+457 FGTPDDVA

-504 DSLIAE
+504 DSLIADT
-510 AEAQRTDVAQQ
+510 EAQRTTVAQQ

-526 DQGAVSQMR
+526 DQGGVAQMR
-535 AELDQLTAARPDDSA
+535 AELDQLVAARPDDSA

-574 QKQIDAAIADHE
+574 QKQIDAALADHE
-586 AQVQRLRGAIEENAR
+586 AQVNRLRGAIAENAR

-615 LADLRAARAGID
+615 LADLRGARAGID
-627 APATRRTPLSRF
+627 APATSRTPLSRF

-647 TKREPVTYREP
+647 SRREPVVYHAPQEP
-658 TDSVMR
+658 VPQAA
-664 DAEGVP
+664 DAVP
-670 TGEPPIEP
+670 A
-678 GFVRLYHGG
+678 GG
-687 QDFQD
+687 APRAAAPSTAPESGAPAARAID
-692 ATSRWVAPGD
+692 AN
-702 RKYAEGYA
+702 
-710 AKSDRGR
+710 
-717 VFYTD
+717 
-722 IPETDPR
+722 
-729 LVKTFDDTGT
+729 
-739 GQKAPY
+739 
-745 AFFELRD
+745 LRD
-752 AEAAGMRPLGPLPGT
+752 AAAT
-767 ASASASA
+767 
-774 AARATESNL
+774 
-783 RDTAALRPDMQVA
+783 RPDMQVT
-796 IDTPAGERTGTVAE
+796 IDTPAGERTGTIAE
-810 LLRQI
+810 LMQQI
-815 DDEHAMNT
+815 DDEHALNT

-829 EVAANCFISLGG
+829 ETAANCFISLGG